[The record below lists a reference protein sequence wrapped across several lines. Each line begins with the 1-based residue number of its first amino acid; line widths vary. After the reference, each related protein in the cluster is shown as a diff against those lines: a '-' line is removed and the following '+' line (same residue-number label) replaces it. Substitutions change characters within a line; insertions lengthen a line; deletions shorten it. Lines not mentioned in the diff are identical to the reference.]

1 MKIKRVLLFA
11 SLLPLS
17 ACSLFTPSKANRS
30 DSDDSPFT
38 ITLKNN
44 KTHLALS
51 NKLDFEDPT
60 ESLAV
65 PSKDLNSFY
74 EFTFRDLP
82 SAKVLD
88 NEEFSYN
95 IGSAN
100 QQDAYYYFKYT
111 FYIRNTGNASACYE
125 LKINLIEQIS
135 EWGYLSDT
143 IRVMVFEN
151 DVTSIND
158 ESSHE
163 YSVFAK
169 AAEQYNYDKDGQ
181 RTDREFI
188 AYSCVGGHEDDE
200 HPLAETFY
208 SDSIACQYGRYDMK
222 PNDTIRYT
230 VVFWLEGEDPQSSQT
245 DEAPDN
251 SSLKVKI
258 DVDAY
263 ESHYF

>member
-30 DSDDSPFT
+30 DSDDSPFS
-38 ITLKNN
+38 IALKNN
-44 KTHLALS
+44 KTSLALS

-60 ESLAV
+60 ESLVV
-65 PSKDLNSFY
+65 PSKDLKSFQ

-95 IGSAN
+95 IGSTN

-111 FYIRNTGNASACYE
+111 FYIRNTGNVKSSYE

-143 IRVMVFEN
+143 LRVMVFEN
-151 DVTSIND
+151 DVTNIND
-158 ESSHE
+158 QNNHD
-163 YSVFAK
+163 YSVYAK
-169 AAEQYNYDKDGQ
+169 RATNKNYDKDGYI
-181 RTDREFI
+181 TDREFI
-188 AYSCVGGHEDDE
+188 AYNCLGGHEDDE
-200 HPLAETFY
+200 HPLAENFR
-208 SDSIACQYGRYDMK
+208 SSSVACQYERNDMK

-245 DEAPDN
+245 DEAPVN

-263 ESHYF
+263 ESH